1 MFFFSISLLAYC
13 IRKKRCLE
21 EENVRLIEVTR
32 FNSNSIYASFVHH
45 SLTRP
50 SCFMHSA
57 ALCVAAVAAVVVV
70 FITTAAAAIATLND
84 SHFIRCHENM

>member
-1 MFFFSISLLAYC
+1 MFIAFGKIHDLNA
-13 IRKKRCLE
+13 IIVRI
-21 EENVRLIEVTR
+21 ENVRFIEVTR

-45 SLTRP
+45 SFTRA

-57 ALCVAAVAAVVVV
+57 ALCVVAVDAAVAAVAAAD
-70 FITTAAAAIATLND
+70 AAAAMND